1 MNLNQLRY
9 FVSVAESGSFTKAAS
24 FHYISQTAIT
34 QQIHVLEENIGA
46 KLLDR
51 NTRPVSL
58 TSAGK
63 VFLKEAREILS
74 KVDTALLRTREATTG
89 LEGELRIGFTKGYEH
104 SDLPK
109 ALRIFHNEYPNV
121 LISCYR
127 CDTDMLAAG
136 LMSGE
141 YDVIFT
147 WDSTNLR
154 EEEKICLENYE
165 SVPLRVA
172 VYASHP
178 LAHRKELTRRD
189 LKNENILFMS
199 PSGTGDSF
207 GDAYYI
213 RLYHEAGYQPNII
226 LRSNDIE
233 SILMM
238 VAAEEGISI
247 VPEYTHPWDVGTENV
262 VFVPL
267 AGEGE
272 TEEILVAWRKNDSQP
287 ALMHFIENLPGIRN
301 KPDTT
306 FV

>member
-9 FVSVAESGSFTKAAS
+9 FVSVAENGSFTKAAVL
-24 FHYISQTAIT
+24 HYISQTAIT
-34 QQIHVLEENIGA
+34 QQIHALEENIGT

-51 NTRPVSL
+51 NSRPVSL
-58 TSAGK
+58 TPAGK
-63 VFLKEAREILS
+63 VFLKEAREILG
-74 KVDTALLRTREATTG
+74 KMDVALLRTREASTG
-89 LEGELRIGFTKGYEH
+89 LEGELRLGYTKGYEH

-109 ALRIFHNEYPNV
+109 YLRSFHQEYPNV

-136 LMSGE
+136 LINGD

-154 EEEKICLENYE
+154 QEETLQLQVAEQ
-165 SVPLRVA
+165 VPLRVA
-172 VYASHP
+172 LYANHP
-178 LAHRKELTRRD
+178 LARRSKLTRKD
-189 LKNENILFMS
+189 LKQENILFMS

-207 GDAYYI
+207 GDAFYI
-213 RLYHEAGYQPNII
+213 RLYQQAGYQPNIL

-247 VPEYTHPWDVGTENV
+247 VPEYSHPWDVGAENV

-272 TEEILVAWRKNDSQP
+272 TEEILIAWRKSDDNP
-287 ALMHFIENLPGIRN
+287 ALQHFIQKLPR
-301 KPDTT
+301 T
-306 FV
+306 

>member
-9 FVSVAESGSFTKAAS
+9 FVSVAENGSFTKAAVQ
-24 FHYISQTAIT
+24 HYISQTAIT
-34 QQIHVLEENIGA
+34 QQIHVLEEAIGA
-46 KLLDR
+46 SLLDR

-58 TSAGK
+58 TPAGK
-63 VFLKEAREILS
+63 VFLKEAREILG
-74 KVDTALLRTREATTG
+74 KMDAALLRTREASTG
-89 LEGELRIGFTKGYEH
+89 LEGELRLGYTKGYEH

-109 ALRIFHNEYPNV
+109 HLRSFHHEYPNV

-127 CDTDMLAAG
+127 CDTDMLASG
-136 LMSGE
+136 LINGD

-154 EEEKICLENYE
+154 QEETLEVRTAE
-165 SVPLRVA
+165 HVPLRVA
-172 VYASHP
+172 LYASHP
-178 LAHRKELTRRD
+178 LARRSQLSRKD
-189 LKNENILFMS
+189 LRQENILFMS

-213 RLYHEAGYQPNII
+213 KLYQQAGYQPNIL
-226 LRSNDIE
+226 LRSNDME

-247 VPEYTHPWDVGTENV
+247 VPEYSHPWDVGTENV

-267 AGEGE
+267 SGEGE
-272 TEEILVAWRKNDSQP
+272 TEEILIAWRKSDDNP
-287 ALMHFIENLPGIRN
+287 ALRR
-301 KPDTT
+301 
-306 FV
+306 FVQKLLNA

>member
-9 FVSVAESGSFTKAAS
+9 FVSVAQSGSFTKAAAN
-24 FHYISQTAIT
+24 HYISQTAIT
-34 QQIHVLEENIGA
+34 QQIHALEDNIGT

-51 NTRPVSL
+51 NSRPVAL
-58 TSAGK
+58 TPAGK

-74 KVDTALLRTREATTG
+74 KMDTALVRTREASTG
-89 LEGELRIGFTKGYEH
+89 LEGELKIGYTKGYEH

-109 ALRIFHNEYPNV
+109 YLRSFHQEYPNV

-136 LMSGE
+136 LIGGT

-147 WDSTNLR
+147 WDSTNISKEESLQLR
-154 EEEKICLENYE
+154 IVEH
-165 SVPLRVA
+165 VPLCVA
-172 VYASHP
+172 LYASHP
-178 LAHRKELTRRD
+178 LARRRELHRKD
-189 LKNENILFMS
+189 LKQENIFFMS

-207 GDAYYI
+207 GDAFYMK
-213 RLYHEAGYQPNII
+213 LYQQAGYQPNII

-247 VPEYTHPWDVGTENV
+247 VPEYSHPWDVGTENI
-262 VFVPL
+262 VFIPL
-267 AGEGE
+267 SGEGE
-272 TEEILVAWRKNDSQP
+272 TEEILIVWRKNDDNP
-287 ALMHFIENLPGIRN
+287 ALDHFIQKIPGE
-301 KPDTT
+301 
-306 FV
+306 

>member
-9 FVSVAESGSFTKAAS
+9 FVSVAENGSFTKAAAS
-24 FHYISQTAIT
+24 HFISQTAIT
-34 QQIHVLEENIGA
+34 QQIHALEENVGT

-51 NTRPVSL
+51 NSRPVAL
-58 TSAGK
+58 TPAGR
-63 VFLKEAREILS
+63 VLLKEAREILS
-74 KVDTALLRTREATTG
+74 RMDTALIRTREASTG
-89 LEGELRIGFTKGYEH
+89 LEGELRLGYTKGYEH

-109 ALRIFHNEYPNV
+109 YLRRFHRVYPNV

-136 LMSGE
+136 LINGD

-154 EEEKICLENYE
+154 QEEALQMQLMER
-165 SVPLRVA
+165 VPLRVA
-172 VYASHP
+172 LYANHP
-178 LAHRKELTRRD
+178 LARRSELTRRD
-189 LKNENILFMS
+189 LKQENILFMS

-213 RLYHEAGYQPNII
+213 KLYQQAGYQPNII
-226 LRSNDIE
+226 LRSNDME

-247 VPEYTHPWDVGTENV
+247 VPEYSHPWDVGTENV

-272 TEEILVAWRKNDSQP
+272 TEEILIAWRKNDDNA
-287 ALMHFIENLPGIRN
+287 ALRHFLDKLPC
-301 KPDTT
+301 
-306 FV
+306 V

>member
-9 FVSVAESGSFTKAAS
+9 FVSVAENSSFTKAAVQ
-24 FHYISQTAIT
+24 HYISQTAIT
-34 QQIHVLEENIGA
+34 QQIHALEETVGA
-46 KLLDR
+46 RLLDR
-51 NTRPVSL
+51 NSRPVSL
-58 TSAGK
+58 TPAGR

-74 KVDTALLRTREATTG
+74 KMDAALLRTQEASTG
-89 LEGELRIGFTKGYEH
+89 LEGKLRLGYTKGYEH

-109 ALRIFHNEYPNV
+109 HLRSFRQEYPNV
-121 LISCYR
+121 LLSCYR
-127 CDTDMLAAG
+127 CDTDMLASG
-136 LMSGE
+136 LVNGD

-154 EEEKICLENYE
+154 QEENLEVRVME
-165 SVPLRVA
+165 HVPLRVA
-172 VYASHP
+172 LYANHP
-178 LAHRKELTRRD
+178 LARRRELTRKD
-189 LKNENILFMS
+189 LKPENILFMS

-213 RLYHEAGYQPNII
+213 NLYQQAGYQPNI
-226 LRSNDIE
+226 LMRSNDME

-247 VPEYTHPWDVGTENV
+247 VPEYSHPWDVGTENV

-272 TEEILVAWRKNDSQP
+272 TEEILMAWRKHDENP
-287 ALMHFIENLPGIRN
+287 ALRQLIDKLP
-301 KPDTT
+301 TL
-306 FV
+306 

>member
-1 MNLNQLRY
+1 MGCSVLNLNQLRY
-9 FVSVAESGSFTKAAS
+9 FVSVAETGSFTKAAMN
-24 FHYISQTAIT
+24 HYVSQTAVT
-34 QQIHVLEENIGA
+34 QQIHSLEELIGT

-51 NTRPVSL
+51 NSRPATL
-58 TSAGK
+58 TPAGK

-74 KVDTALLRTREATTG
+74 KMDAAMIRTREASTG
-89 LEGELRIGFTKGYEH
+89 LEGELRLGFTKGYEH

-109 ALRIFHNEYPNV
+109 YLQRFHQEYPNV

-127 CDTDMLAAG
+127 CDTDMLASG
-136 LMSGE
+136 LISGE

-154 EEEKICLENYE
+154 QEESLQLRVVEH
-165 SVPLRVA
+165 VPLRVA
-172 VYASHP
+172 LYASHP
-178 LAHRKELTRRD
+178 LARRKELTRKD
-189 LKNENILFMS
+189 LKQENILFMS

-207 GDAYYI
+207 GDAFYI
-213 RLYHEAGYQPNII
+213 RLYQQAGYQPNIL

-247 VPEYTHPWDVGTENV
+247 VPEYSHPWDIGTENT

-272 TEEILVAWRKNDSQP
+272 TEEILIVWRKNDDNP
-287 ALMHFIENLPGIRN
+287 ALQHFIQKMIIA
-301 KPDTT
+301 
-306 FV
+306 

>member
-1 MNLNQLRY
+1 VNLNQLRY
-9 FVSVAESGSFTKAAS
+9 FVSVAENGSFTKAAMN
-24 FHYISQTAIT
+24 HYISQTAIT
-34 QQIHVLEENIGA
+34 QQIHALEEHVGA

-51 NTRPVSL
+51 NSRPVAL
-58 TSAGK
+58 TAAGK
-63 VFLKEAREILS
+63 VFLKEAREILGRM
-74 KVDTALLRTREATTG
+74 DAALLRTREASTG
-89 LEGELRIGFTKGYEH
+89 LEGELRLGYTKGYEH

-109 ALRIFHNEYPNV
+109 YLRSFHHEYPNV

-136 LMSGE
+136 LIKGE

-154 EEEKICLENYE
+154 QEEAIELQVAEH
-165 SVPLRVA
+165 VPLRVA
-172 VYASHP
+172 LYANHP
-178 LAHRKELTRRD
+178 LARRKMLTRKD
-189 LKNENILFMS
+189 LRQENILFMS

-207 GDAYYI
+207 GDAFYI
-213 RLYHEAGYQPNII
+213 KLYQQAGYQPNI
-226 LRSNDIE
+226 LMRSNDIE

-247 VPEYTHPWDVGTENV
+247 VPEYSHPWDVGTENV

-272 TEEILVAWRKNDSQP
+272 TEEILIVWRKNDDNP
-287 ALMHFIENLPGIRN
+287 ALRHFIQKIPKE
-301 KPDTT
+301 
-306 FV
+306 